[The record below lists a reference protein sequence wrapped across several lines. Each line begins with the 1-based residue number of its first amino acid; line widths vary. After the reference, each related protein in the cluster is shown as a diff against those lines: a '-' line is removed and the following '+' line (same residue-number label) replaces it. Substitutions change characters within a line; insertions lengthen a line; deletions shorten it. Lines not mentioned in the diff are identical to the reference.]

1 MKKSTN
7 NPTYVKVV
15 AAVLAGL
22 MVFSVITTV
31 ITILV
36 NM

>member
-1 MKKSTN
+1 MKKNN
-7 NPTYVKVV
+7 NPTYVKIV

-22 MVFSVITTV
+22 MVLSVITAV

-36 NM
+36 HV

>member
-1 MKKSTN
+1 MKKVNN
-7 NPTYVKVV
+7 NPTYVKIV

-22 MVFSVITTV
+22 MILSVLTTV